1 MCWQLGFK
9 RVQQV
14 NWKSKDHAVDKKT
27 IWFTTPPFL
36 KVQLKYLNK
45 NGNNRS
51 ISKEGRTGTVYV
63 RDRNEE
69 NQILDELQVVM
80 SKEENIS
87 STERQQQI
95 EAARIYLDRILLLI
109 VSI

>member
-1 MCWQLGFK
+1 MGFK

-14 NWKSKDHAVDKKT
+14 NWNSKDHAVEKKT
-27 IWFTTPPFL
+27 IGFTTPPPFL

-63 RDRNEE
+63 RDVNKE